1 MTKLVLTIDTASYS
15 DISVILY
22 EGKEELFSQTLEAAH
37 AQAEKLLP
45 LVEKALKVS
54 KRKLKD
60 ITEIRVQNEGEG
72 FTSLRIGV
80 ATANAL
86 AFALGI
92 PVKPL
97 HGTALQKKGIRVVEP
112 RYSRAPSITIKKTK
126 K

>member
-1 MTKLVLTIDTASYS
+1 MNKLVLIINTASYN
-15 DISVILY
+15 DIGVSLY
-22 EGKEELFSQTLEAAH
+22 EGKDELFSQTLEAAH

-60 ITEIRVQNEGEG
+60 ITEIQVQNEGEG

-92 PVKPL
+92 SVKPL
-97 HGTALQKKGIRVVEP
+97 HGAALKKKGIRVVEP
-112 RYSRAPSITIKKTK
+112 RYSRGPSITLKATK